1 MVVHN
6 YIMRV
11 KVLNKITINN
21 KIWALGFKSDHRIQ
35 LTLIVCIVSTLI
47 SFRAASTGWNY
58 LKGRGI

>member
-11 KVLNKITINN
+11 KVCNKININK
-21 KIWALGFKSDHRIQ
+21 KIWALGFKSDHHIQ